1 MTKDMKPMNTTTKY
15 LSLVLLIVIS
25 ASIAFA
31 QKVATTSMQ
40 FLEVMPCARGTAL
53 GDAYTV
59 WAQGAE
65 AVFWNPSGVAQV
77 QNQEL
82 SATYTSWIFD
92 ARQGGVSYAAA
103 LGNIGAVGLQIQY
116 VDYGMFDEAS
126 TDPAYLGQGTYPG
139 LTGRQFHPYAF
150 LAGVSYAQNLTD
162 KFAAGVTVKFA
173 HESLFDQQ
181 TVPIVSSGGT
191 ENVNTFANGLLFDFG
206 LRYSTGFRTIQIAAS
221 VQNFG
226 AQIKYATQS
235 SPAPLLFRVG
245 MAADVI
251 GNNSLLVPDDNNR
264 VGIAFDLFQ
273 PNDYTQQ
280 QHVGIEYEY
289 AGAFALRAGYKFN
302 YDTQGFTAGGGVRE
316 NIGGVR
322 ISLDYSY
329 GAIGMY
335 LGNVHRISLGA
346 GL

>member
-1 MTKDMKPMNTTTKY
+1 MA
-15 LSLVLLIVIS
+15 I
-25 ASIAFA
+25 A
-31 QKVATTSMQ
+31 QKVGTTSMQ

-59 WAQGAE
+59 WAHGAE
-65 AVFWNPSGVAQV
+65 AVFWNPGGIAQV
-77 QNQEL
+77 QNQEI

-92 ARQGGVSYAAA
+92 ARQGGLSYAAS
-103 LGNIGAVGLQIQY
+103 LGNIGALGVQVLY
-116 VDYGMFDEAS
+116 VDYGMFDES
-126 TDPAYLGQGTYPG
+126 TTDPAYLSQGTYPG

-150 LAGVSYAQNLTD
+150 LAGISFAQNLTD
-162 KFAAGVTVKFA
+162 RFSAGVSVKYA
-173 HESLFDQQ
+173 HESLYDQQ
-181 TVPIVSSGGT
+181 TVTVVSSSGT
-191 ENVNTFANGLLFDFG
+191 ENVNTFGNALLFDFG
-206 LRYSTGFRTIQIAAS
+206 LRYNTGFRTIQIAAS

-226 AQIKYATQS
+226 GQIKYASES

-245 MAADVI
+245 MAADVV
-251 GNNSLLVPDDNNR
+251 GNNSLFLADENNR

-280 QHVGIEYEY
+280 QHLGVEYEY
-289 AGAFALRAGYKFN
+289 AGTFALRVGYKFN
-302 YDTQGFTAGGGVRE
+302 YDTQGLTAGGGIQQNV
-316 NIGGVR
+316 GGVR
-322 ISLDYSY
+322 LSLDYSY

>member
-1 MTKDMKPMNTTTKY
+1 MKTTTKY
-15 LSLVLLIVIS
+15 LLLVLLIILSV
-25 ASIAFA
+25 SIALS

-59 WAQGAE
+59 WAHGAE
-65 AVFWNPSGVAQV
+65 AVFWNPSGLAQV

-92 ARQGGVSYAAA
+92 ARQGGLSYAATLGSVGA
-103 LGNIGAVGLQIQY
+103 LGVQVQY

-126 TDPAYLGQGTYPG
+126 TDPIYLGQDTYPG

-150 LAGVSYAQNLTD
+150 LAGLSYAKSLTD
-162 KFAAGVTVKFA
+162 KFSAGVSVKYA
-173 HESLFDQQ
+173 HESLYDQQ
-181 TVPIVSSGGT
+181 TVTVVSSTGSQ
-191 ENVNTFANGLLFDFG
+191 NVNTFGNGLLFDFG
-206 LRYSTGFRTIQIAAS
+206 LRYNTGFRTIQIGAS

-226 AQIKYATQS
+226 GQIKYATES

-245 MAADVI
+245 MAADII
-251 GNNSLLVPDDNNR
+251 GANSLLVSDESNR
-264 VGIAFDLFQ
+264 IGIAFDLYQ

-280 QHVGIEYEY
+280 QHLGIEYEY
-289 AGAFALRAGYKFN
+289 AATFALRVGYKFN
-302 YDTQGFTAGGGVRE
+302 YDTEGFTAGGGIHQD
-316 NIGGVR
+316 IGGVK
-322 ISLDYSY
+322 ISLDYSF
-329 GAIGMY
+329 GAIGMF

-346 GL
+346 EL

>member
-1 MTKDMKPMNTTTKY
+1 MKKTTNFK
-15 LSLVLLIVIS
+15 LLIPLIILTVS
-25 ASIAFA
+25 SAFA
-31 QKVATTSMQ
+31 QKVGTTSMQ

-59 WAQGAE
+59 WAHGAE
-65 AVFWNPSGVAQV
+65 AVFWNPSGLALV

-92 ARQGGVSYAAA
+92 ARQGGLSYAAS
-103 LGNIGAVGLQIQY
+103 LGDIGSVGAQIQY

-126 TDPAYLGQGTYPG
+126 TDAAYLSQGTYPG
-139 LTGRQFHPYAF
+139 LTGRQFHPYAVVV
-150 LAGVSYAQNLTD
+150 GVSYAQNLTD
-162 KFAAGVTVKFA
+162 KFAAGVTAKFA
-173 HESLFDQQ
+173 HESLYDQQ
-181 TVPIVSSGGT
+181 TVTVVSSSGV
-191 ENVNTFANGLLFDFG
+191 ENVNTFGNALLFDFG
-206 LRYSTGFRTIQIAAS
+206 VRYSTGFRTIQIAAS

-226 AQIKYATQS
+226 GQIKYATES
-235 SPAPLLFRVG
+235 NPAPLLFRVG

-251 GNNSLLVPDDNNR
+251 GTNSLLVEDENNR
-264 VGIAFDLFQ
+264 VGVAFDLFQ

-289 AGAFALRAGYKFN
+289 AGTLSLRVGYKFN
-302 YDTQGFTAGGGVRE
+302 YDTEGFTAGGGIQQ
-316 NIGGVR
+316 NFAGVR
-322 ISLDYSY
+322 LSIDYSY